1 MMRNTLLSVSAAFAL
16 LLTAMPAPGAEKLN
30 LLIWESY
37 IDQEILKD
45 FTAKTGIEVNEVYY
59 DSGDQRD
66 EILSDPSSHVDL
78 VVIGETGAHLYGNR
92 GILEPIKEDVIPS
105 ATQYEASWRQRCGP
119 YSLPYLWGTMG
130 VLYRSDKVTDTPDS
144 WADLMIPDEDMRG
157 HIAMYDD
164 HKETFVAPLILLGK
178 SINAN
183 DTETLKAVFELLKTQ
198 APYVRTYDY
207 IITSSQNADYGK
219 DIYMAIGY
227 SGDQH
232 VLNEKAGTPGVWRYA
247 LPKEGTLSWL
257 DCLAV
262 SASSPKKAEALQLL
276 DFISSAKQGARNAL
290 SLNMP
295 TANKEA
301 IPLLPGAMRSDTTI
315 FATPEILAK
324 SQYQEELSAASIQ
337 ARRRIIST
345 LANFR
350 DAR

>member
-1 MMRNTLLSVSAAFAL
+1 MRDMLLSASAAFAL
-16 LLTAMPAPGAEKLN
+16 ALTAIPAAGAEKLN
-30 LLIWESY
+30 LLIWEAY
-37 IDQEILKD
+37 IDQKILKD
-45 FTAKTGIEVNEVYY
+45 FTAKTGIEINQVYY

-66 EILSDPSSHVDL
+66 EILSDPSIHVDL
-78 VVIGETGAHLYGNR
+78 VVIGETGAHLYGDR
-92 GILEPIKEDVIPS
+92 GILEPIDEAATPS
-105 ATQYEASWRQRCGP
+105 AKQYDADWRKRCGP

-130 VLYRSDKVTDTPDS
+130 VLYRSDKVKEVPDS
-144 WADLMIPDEDMRG
+144 WADLVVPDEALRG

-164 HKETFVAPLILLGK
+164 HKEMFVAPLILLGK

-183 DTETLKAVFELLKTQ
+183 DTETLKEAFELLKKQ
-198 APYVRTYDY
+198 APFVRTYDY
-207 IITSSQNADYGK
+207 IITSSQNAAYGR
-219 DIYMAIGY
+219 DLYMAIGY

-232 VLNEKAGTPGVWRYA
+232 VLNEKAGTPDVWRYA
-247 LPKEGTLSWL
+247 VPKEGTLSWL

-262 SASSPKKAEALQLL
+262 SAASPNKDKALQLL
-276 DFISSAKQGARNAL
+276 DFISSAKQGAQNAI

-295 TANKEA
+295 TANREA
-301 IPLLPGAMRSDTTI
+301 LPLLPGAMRSDTTI

-324 SQYQEELSAASIQ
+324 SQFQEELSVESIQ